1 MNELIGKVE
10 ELKEEIDSL
19 DEIVKLK
26 ELNEKIMLDKDLLK
40 DIEDYNKTQDE
51 NIKERIINNKLFREY
66 KHKETDCN
74 LLIMEINQKLKEIN
88 NRNKGCI

>member
-1 MNELIGKVE
+1 MNELIDKVE

-19 DEIVKLK
+19 DEIIELK

-40 DIEDYNKTQDE
+40 DIEEYNKTQDE

>member
-1 MNELIGKVE
+1 MNELIDKVE

-40 DIEDYNKTQDE
+40 DIEEYNKTQDE

>member
-40 DIEDYNKTQDE
+40 DIEEYNKTQDE

-66 KHKETDCN
+66 KHNETNCN

>member
-1 MNELIGKVE
+1 MNELIDKVE

-19 DEIVKLK
+19 DEIIELK

-40 DIEDYNKTQDE
+40 DIEEYNKTQDE

-66 KHKETDCN
+66 KHNETNCN